1 MYKRQIYWPAIIAGL
16 IIGVVTSILFGL
28 LSLIEL
34 RKVSPLSAI
43 RFGYESLKLKL
54 DLPFFTIVGSI
65 LIFLYLIMFWQLK
78 DALDALINISILLA
92 ALALLYALAHGLN
105 ALLKKL
111 LPEQMGFVWHQGI
124 SNLYRP
130 NNQTVILVTTLGLST
145 AFLAMLYFMQG
156 LLVDLSLIHI

>member
-1 MYKRQIYWPAIIAGL
+1 ML
-16 IIGVVTSILFGL
+16 
-28 LSLIEL
+28 
-34 RKVSPLSAI
+34 
-43 RFGYESLKLKL
+43 
-54 DLPFFTIVGSI
+54 
-65 LIFLYLIMFWQLK
+65 WQLK
-78 DALDALINISILLA
+78 NALEALINISILLA

-111 LPEQMGFVWHQGI
+111 LPKQMGFVWRQGI

-156 LLVDLSLIHI
+156 LLVDRVSISGKNERPNTILFDIQTNQKSDSDLD